1 MKKLE
6 NMLLQLIIGREKAKE
21 KNMTNEKN
29 CIEIMISNLRND
41 EVTLEELDYRERNGI
56 TEARE
61 GWDDRLYLYSTE
73 ELEKAEELWTE
84 IA

>member
-1 MKKLE
+1 
-6 NMLLQLIIGREKAKE
+6 
-21 KNMTNEKN
+21 MTNEKN

-61 GWDDRLYLYSTE
+61 G
-73 ELEKAEELWTE
+73 
-84 IA
+84 

>member
-1 MKKLE
+1 
-6 NMLLQLIIGREKAKE
+6 
-21 KNMTNEKN
+21 
-29 CIEIMISNLRND
+29 MISNLRND

>member
-6 NMLLQLIIGREKAKE
+6 NMLLQLIIGREKAEE

-61 GWDDRLYLYSTE
+61 GWDDRFNRRVRKSRR
-73 ELEKAEELWTE
+73 
-84 IA
+84 IMDRDCINR